1 MAIFN
6 SYVKLPEGRDCS
18 AENDDQ
24 PWDLDFHMTP
34 IFHASPVA
42 DDTSAVPPPPRIDS
56 SGWSSAHL
64 VRVQVSWNSESMGNG
79 MNGAKPWV
87 PSGKLT

>member
-42 DDTSAVPPPPRIDS
+42 DDTSAVPPPPRIDRFWLEQRAP
-56 SGWSSAHL
+56 G
-64 VRVQVSWNSESMGNG
+64 ES
-79 MNGAKPWV
+79 P
-87 PSGKLT
+87 GKLKLRIHGEWDEWGKTMGTLW

>member
-18 AENDDQ
+18 VENDDK

-42 DDTSAVPPPPRIDS
+42 DDTSAVPPPPRIDRFWLEQCAPGES
-56 SGWSSAHL
+56 PGNA
-64 VRVQVSWNSESMGNG
+64 VSESMGMG
-79 MNGAKPWV
+79 
-87 PSGKLT
+87 